1 MEAVLDQSEQGDFER
16 QTRLEEVRAKDERN
30 EGEKIKSA
38 LRKLLH
44 FRRSIPHI
52 DFAEGFLML
61 FITGAADL
69 VDYLVV
75 GSIPVVGD
83 IIDVGIWLA
92 IAIWVWLRAIRKP
105 PAVLFSGIIELIP
118 FGDLIPTFIAMVL
131 VIIIY
136 NNALRRFGEKR
147 LKKMIAKTRNKE
159 NS

>member
-1 MEAVLDQSEQGDFER
+1 
-16 QTRLEEVRAKDERN
+16 
-30 EGEKIKSA
+30 
-38 LRKLLH
+38 
-44 FRRSIPHI
+44 
-52 DFAEGFLML
+52 ML

-83 IIDVGIWLA
+83 IIEVGIWLA

-159 NS
+159 